1 MTNKDL
7 WTEAAGLVG
16 EPEFSRRFRVWCR
29 NLIKKELVKR
39 QEMAPDELFLHQAT
53 SILEDLNKRTNRH
66 YTLTP
71 EAKQK
76 IRCILAAG
84 YSPEDFCRVHEIM
97 CLKWLD
103 DPKMNIY
110 LRPSTLWQLSKFDE
124 RLALW
129 QPKSS
134 GPARAIEQKKFAEKT
149 QEKQLIAKLMS
160 IPWWGHATWH
170 DFVKHAVQFPTE
182 ASVKAYK
189 IPPEI
194 DKMRLAPQ
202 MLFRVLKGERMPEVE
217 ERYENAKR
225 RHKEAQREG

>member
-16 EPEFSRRFRVWCR
+16 ESELSRRFRVWCR
-29 NLIKKELVKR
+29 SLIKKELAKR
-39 QEMAPDELFLHQAT
+39 QEMAPGELFIHQAT
-53 SILEDLNKRTNRH
+53 SILEDLNKRTNRR

-71 EAKQK
+71 EAKRK

-84 YSPEDFCRVHEIM
+84 YSVEDFCKVHEIM

-129 QPKSS
+129 QPKTCA
-134 GPARAIEQKKFAEKT
+134 PVPAIEQKRQAEKT
-149 QEKQLIAKLMS
+149 AEKQLIAKLLS
-160 IPWWGHATWH
+160 IPWWGHQSWA

-182 ASVKAYK
+182 ASVKAYN

-217 ERYENAKR
+217 ERYLMAIKRYKER
-225 RHKEAQREG
+225 RHED